1 VFSLAPVA
9 GAVRCPPL
17 SEVALNHGFAR
28 AVLEG
33 LAPGRLW
40 VDNLQSP
47 RMAHVVHHYGMS
59 LVWGNDPAID
69 PLIEHLRAGDYRKED
84 EWLQIDPHWASMNW
98 DELLG
103 AAPYDFNA
111 AVVGSQVQRFNR
123 VNFRF
128 DKKLFLARPERSPI
142 PQGWSLRPANARD
155 FELTGMGVAPRA
167 FWRDARQFI
176 AKGGGVC
183 AVKDGAVGAIAFASF
198 RFDSELEI
206 GIETRPAFRGLGLAR
221 AVAVAI
227 IERCVADGLEP
238 IWACRRENAA
248 SYLLAL
254 QLGFVETK
262 NLPYYRLP
270 APIGENR

>member
-1 VFSLAPVA
+1 
-9 GAVRCPPL
+9 
-17 SEVALNHGFAR
+17 
-28 AVLEG
+28 
-33 LAPGRLW
+33 
-40 VDNLQSP
+40 
-47 RMAHVVHHYGMS
+47 MAHVVHHYGMS

-84 EWLQIDPHWASMNW
+84 EWLQIDPRWASMNW

-176 AKGGGVC
+176 AKGGGVVPSRTERS
-183 AVKDGAVGAIAFASF
+183 ARSPSRRFGSTANWKSGSKHGRRFAAWGWRVPSPSRSLKGAWPMDWNQSG
-198 RFDSELEI
+198 
-206 GIETRPAFRGLGLAR
+206 PAAGKMPLRT
-221 AVAVAI
+221 
-227 IERCVADGLEP
+227 C
-238 IWACRRENAA
+238 
-248 SYLLAL
+248 
-254 QLGFVETK
+254 
-262 NLPYYRLP
+262 
-270 APIGENR
+270 